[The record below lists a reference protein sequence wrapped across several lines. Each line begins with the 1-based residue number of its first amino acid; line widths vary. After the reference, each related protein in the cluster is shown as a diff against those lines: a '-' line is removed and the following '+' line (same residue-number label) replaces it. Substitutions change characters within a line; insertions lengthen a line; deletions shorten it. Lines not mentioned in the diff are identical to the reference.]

1 MKTTNSNSASSI
13 AEFFLQKAN
22 LSGKPIT
29 NKKIQKLVYYAQ
41 AWSLV
46 VNKKPLFKEKIEAWV
61 HGPAIRS
68 IYAKYKEFGF
78 NPIKKEPDLALI
90 KKIST
95 TDKKLL
101 EQVWKLYGKY
111 DSSYLEML
119 THSEAPW
126 QDARAGLEASENS
139 EQEITQKS
147 MKDFYSKKIKEV
159 TAK

>member
-1 MKTTNSNSASSI
+1 MKVAKTVSASSI
-13 AEFFLQKAN
+13 AEFFIQKAN
-22 LSGKPIT
+22 LSGKVIT

-61 HGPAIRS
+61 HGPAIKS
-68 IYAKYKEFGF
+68 VYAKYKEFGF
-78 NPIKKEPDLALI
+78 NPIKKEPDIELI
-90 KKIST
+90 NKISDI
-95 TDKKLL
+95 DKNLL

-139 EQEITQKS
+139 EQEITRKS
-147 MKDFYSKKIKEV
+147 MMDFYTRKMEEA